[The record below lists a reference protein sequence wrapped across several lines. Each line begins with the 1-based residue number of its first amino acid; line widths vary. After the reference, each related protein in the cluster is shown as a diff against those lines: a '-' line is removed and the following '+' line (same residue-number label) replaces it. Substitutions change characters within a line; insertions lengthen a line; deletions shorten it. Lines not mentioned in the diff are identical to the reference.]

1 MNGLVFTTLYLVVF
15 FGLVVWLQ
23 VQQRA
28 RARESLVCLRL
39 RFPRGLD
46 ERSVQHLL
54 AGVTG
59 LLPPWWKRWL
69 GTPVV
74 ILETEGTAAGIAHRL
89 LVPEHWQRAIE
100 QQLQAAMPD
109 VRYEQIE
116 DEAPMRLRCAA
127 EYRLRGQGRQL
138 NVDAADLAAKLLG
151 SLQSLGIDERI
162 VVQWLLSPHRPVTP
176 VRVAPASSR
185 RSWWDQ
191 LFTARNTVTTSEQ
204 ATAIRQKHA
213 HPLLLGVARIGSAA
227 PTTGRARQLLRH
239 AEVAWHGSRAA
250 GVHLQRRVLPNLL
263 SRWRIVRRS
272 LPWVEWPG
280 TFNTIELAGLIG
292 WPVGVTQMPG
302 LPLGGC
308 RQLAP
313 SPAIPTTGTVVAD
326 STYPGHRRPLALDV
340 QARLRHLHV
349 LGPTGTGK
357 STLLVNLCVQDLHA
371 GAGIVLLDPK
381 GDLVGDVLERIPG
394 SRRCDVVVLDP
405 ADTKMP
411 VGLNPLRAASGASA
425 EVVVENLVGLFK
437 SLYRASWGP
446 RTDDIFRAALL
457 TLAETDGATLCEVPL
472 LLTDPSYRRR
482 IIGGLDDPI
491 GLESFWGWYEALSD
505 GERLSVVGPVLNK
518 VRAFTMRRTVR
529 TIVGQAT
536 PQLSMS
542 DVLTSGKVLLVSLA
556 SGLLGDEAASLLGA
570 LVVAELWHATKAR
583 AGLAQAQ
590 RRPVMAF
597 LDEWQNLLH
606 LPTPMASVLAEARG
620 LGLGLTLAHQNLGQL
635 PESARDAV
643 MSNARSRVCFQLPAG
658 DARIVARDLGG
669 MLSAD
674 DLQGLGA
681 WEAVVQAYAGGST
694 QPPATGSTRP
704 MPPATSDA
712 AAIRES
718 SRRCYG
724 VVREHIESEIRDR
737 HASPSTA
744 EPLRRKPSTRA
755 RRAS

>member
-1 MNGLVFTTLYLVVF
+1 MNQAVAITLYVLVFLT
-15 FGLVVWLQ
+15 LVVWLQ
-23 VQQRA
+23 AQQRA
-28 RARESLVCLRL
+28 RVRESLVCLQL
-39 RFPRGLD
+39 RFPRELD
-46 ERSVQHLL
+46 ERSVQRFL

-69 GTPVV
+69 GSPVI
-74 ILETEGTAAGIAHRL
+74 ILETEGSAAGIGHRL
-89 LVPEHWQRAIE
+89 LVSEHWQRAIE
-100 QQLQAAMPD
+100 AQLQAAMPGA
-109 VRYEQIE
+109 RYERIE
-116 DEAPMRLRCAA
+116 IEPSAPLRCSA
-127 EYRLRGQGRQL
+127 EYRLRGHGRQL

-151 SLQSLGIDERI
+151 SLQPLDTDERI
-162 VVQWLLSPHRPVTP
+162 VVQWLLTPHRPVTP
-176 VRVAPASSR
+176 VRVASSSSR
-185 RSWWDQ
+185 RSRWSS
-191 LFTARNTVTTSEQ
+191 LFAPTNTVATSEQ
-204 ATAIRQKHA
+204 ATALRQKHS
-213 HPLLLGVARIGSAA
+213 HPLLLGAARIGTNAGS
-227 PTTGRARQLLRH
+227 TGRARQLLRH
-239 AEVAWHGSRAA
+239 AEVAWHGSRAV
-250 GVHLQRRVLPNLL
+250 GVHLERRVVPNRL
-263 SRWRIVRRS
+263 SCRRIARRA

-280 TFNTIELAGLIG
+280 TYNSVELAGLVG
-292 WPVGVTQMPG
+292 WPVGVTQLPG
-302 LPLGGC
+302 LLLGGC

-313 SPAIPTTGTVVAD
+313 SPAIPTSGTVVSD
-326 STYPGHRRPLALDV
+326 STFPGHHRPLALDV

-357 STLLVNLCVQDLHA
+357 STLLVNLCAQDLRDGH
-371 GAGIVLLDPK
+371 GVVLLDPK
-381 GDLVGDVLERIPG
+381 GDLVADVLERIPAH
-394 SRRCDVVVLDP
+394 RRGDVVVLDP
-405 ADTKMP
+405 ADTAMP
-411 VGLNPLRAASGASA
+411 VGLNPLRAATGTSA

-457 TLAETDGATLCEVPL
+457 TLAETEGATLCEVPL

-482 IIGGLDDPI
+482 TIGRLDDPI

-542 DVLTSGKVLLVSLA
+542 DVLGSGKVLLVSLA

-583 AGLAQAQ
+583 AGLDQAQ
-590 RRPVMAF
+590 RRPVMAYM
-597 LDEWQNLLH
+597 DEWQNLLH

-635 PESARDAV
+635 PEAARDAV

-669 MLSAD
+669 LLTAD

-681 WEAVVQAYAGGST
+681 WEVVVQAYASGST
-694 QPPATGSTRP
+694 QPPATGATRP
-704 MPPATSDA
+704 MPPVTVDA
-712 AAIRES
+712 VAIREA
-718 SRRCYG
+718 SRARYG
-724 VVREHIESEIRDR
+724 VARAQVEAEIRDR
-737 HASPSTA
+737 QAGNHGA
-744 EPLRRKPSTRA
+744 EPLRRKPSSRA